1 MGEIESGTSTVDG
14 RPVPSAARAAM
25 YCGFAATGVGL
36 SLPGALMPV
45 LLRHWSIGDARGGVL
60 LFCFYAAAP
69 AGSFAVRGKRLRW
82 VLAGS
87 LLSMIGAAW
96 LGLGGAQT
104 AMAAIAVYGFGL
116 GSTITSISLLQS
128 QRIPGERRLELTRL
142 NLVWAAGA
150 AMGPWLALHRS
161 NLLGGTLNGQHAM
174 LLAALLFAAFAA
186 WVTIFEREDGE
197 VEASVA
203 PPRLSV
209 FQVPWPLL
217 ALVFCATGVEA
228 AASGWLTAYA
238 QRAGESLQLTIGA
251 GTLLWS
257 GALAARALHSTRWSQ
272 RLPERV
278 VLGGSIAMVAAAL
291 TVLIAWPAGIAT
303 LIAAGALGFGTGP
316 LYPLLVA
323 AVLRH
328 RDQSAIF
335 VLAGIGASTLPLLTG
350 SVAGWTHSLRAGL
363 GVPLCAAVV
372 MLGLWATYK
381 ERPTSPEHDVG
392 RPAKSG

>member
-1 MGEIESGTSTVDG
+1 
-14 RPVPSAARAAM
+14 M

-45 LLRHWSIGDARGGVL
+45 LLRHWAMGDARGGVL
-60 LFCFYAAAP
+60 LFCFYASAP
-69 AGSFAVRGKRLRW
+69 LGSLAVRGRRLRW

-87 LLSMIGAAW
+87 LITMAASAW
-96 LGLGGAQT
+96 LGLGGPWT
-104 AMAAIAVYGFGL
+104 AMAAIAIYGFGL

-128 QRIPGERRLELTRL
+128 QRFPGERRLELTRL

-150 AMGPWLALHRS
+150 ALGPWLALRRAS
-161 NLLGGTLNGQHAM
+161 MFGDGLRGQHAI
-174 LLAALLFAAFAA
+174 LIATALFAAFAA
-186 WVTIFEREDGE
+186 WVALFEREDAGE
-197 VEASVA
+197 DTTVAA

-228 AASGWLTAYA
+228 AASGWLTTYA
-238 QRAGESLQLTIGA
+238 QRAGESLRLTIGA
-251 GTLLWS
+251 GTLLWA

-278 VLGGSIAMVAAAL
+278 VLGGSIVMVAAAL
-291 TVLIAWPAGIAT
+291 AVLVAWPAGIPT
-303 LIAAGALGFGTGP
+303 LIAAAALGFGTGP

-328 RDQSAIF
+328 REQSAIF

>member
-1 MGEIESGTSTVDG
+1 
-14 RPVPSAARAAM
+14 M

-45 LLRHWSIGDARGGVL
+45 LLRHWAMGDARGGVL
-60 LFCFYAAAP
+60 LFCFYASAP
-69 AGSFAVRGKRLRW
+69 LGSLAVRGRRLRW

-87 LLSMIGAAW
+87 LITMAASAW
-96 LGLGGAQT
+96 LGLGGAWT
-104 AMAAIAVYGFGL
+104 AMATIAIYGFGL

-128 QRIPGERRLELTRL
+128 QRFPGERRLELTRL

-150 AMGPWLALHRS
+150 ALGPWLALRRS
-161 NLLGGTLNGQHAM
+161 NLLGGALNGQHAM
-174 LLAALLFAAFAA
+174 LLAAALFAAFAA
-186 WVTIFEREDGE
+186 WVAIFEREDVE
-197 VEASVA
+197 VETAVA

-228 AASGWLTAYA
+228 AASGWLTTYA
-238 QRAGESLQLTIGA
+238 QRAGESLRLTIGA
-251 GTLLWS
+251 GTLLWT

-272 RLPERV
+272 RLPERAV
-278 VLGGSIAMVAAAL
+278 VGGSIAMVAAAL
-291 TVLIAWPAGIAT
+291 AVLVAWPAGVAT

-328 RDQSAIF
+328 REQSAIF

-350 SVAGWTHSLRAGL
+350 AVAGWTHSLRAGL
-363 GVPLCAAVV
+363 GVPLAAAMV
-372 MLGLWATYK
+372 MIALWALN
-381 ERPTSPEHDVG
+381 ERRSPA
-392 RPAKSG
+392 PAG